1 MVRRRDGCARYEV
14 YAKKRGEATRLPKE
28 TRGHVNKVGAAVC
41 PWQASLTR
49 IAFLRIPVPL
59 LPFRRESPFLSR
71 LSSSLCSTIRLFTN
85 SLSTAAFPQ
94 VLVTQSLFHQSP
106 FHRRLSSSPRHPVAF
121 LPIAFPPSPFLK
133 SSSPSRLSSSPH
145 HPVAFPP
152 VAFPPSPFHRRLSI
166 SCSPSTQS
174 RPWLRKTHL
183 AKDRLEQRRGVCDVG
198 VGVDDELEAAGRLKE
213 VHLVRPCGV
222 VSQSNLP
229 DAKRGAG

>member
-1 MVRRRDGCARYEV
+1 MVLLCARG
-14 YAKKRGEATRLPKE
+14 KLPSPE
-28 TRGHVNKVGAAVC
+28 SHFCESPFPYCLSAASPRFSVAF
-41 PWQASLTR
+41 PPR
-49 IAFLRIPVPL
+49 VFVPPIAFPPRVPVFPS
-59 LPFRRESPFLSR
+59 PFRRESPFLSR